1 MVTVVEEFKSRGGR
15 PAGRNRLAGPGI
27 PADTTNSPGTMMQ
40 PQFISAGFRGNENGR
55 SVSHSVDPLNI
66 YYDSQWSRR
75 DGISARVFWAE
86 EGLQQLIE
94 TRTNGTANS
103 NVTSQTVW
111 SAAYINAP
119 VLQDSYAAGVIQ
131 PNSRLYFTQDA
142 NWDTTA
148 VIDYN
153 ATSGTWGV
161 VQRYVYSPYGTITIL
176 NADWSATP
184 TGTMPLVNNL
194 FQGMAND
201 PVTGLYYERARWYS
215 ASLGTWISQD
225 PLQYINGADTYQFVE
240 SGPVGSVDASGL
252 AVGIQIP
259 NPVPPNWGPVD
270 SVTGQPYFLPSL
282 PNGGRWVPV
291 PNPNYDPRNP
301 NGIPVKWVPENP
313 IKTPKGSQ
321 PQGHWDPKEKYG
333 TYCNGEGRKWH
344 TSPNGEELSPGEAQR
359 YKDMAKQG
367 SELEEGVRQVGPG
380 EVEANGVFK
389 VVPDP
394 VADASLGSIPEP
406 PAGAIATIWG
416 YIQQGWQALKNF
428 ISGDGPPPPIE
439 P

>member
-75 DGISARVFWAE
+75 DGISVRVFWAE

-201 PVTGLYYERARWYS
+201 PITGLYYERARWYS
-215 ASLGTWISQD
+215 PSLGTWISQD
-225 PLQYINGADTYQFVE
+225 PAGYINGANTYQFVGGDPANAVDPAGLE
-240 SGPVGSVDASGL
+240 AHHFVPQQFWNPWAADPLPFNKDVRDVFRKAIVDAPGHVGFRSPHPAYNE
-252 AVGIQIP
+252 AVGKALDKFMRDKDISCPGKMTPEQAKEF
-259 NPVPPNWGPVD
+259 VD
-270 SVTGQPYFLPSL
+270 SIKNSADPVIHGFLQ
-282 PNGGRWVPV
+282 NIGA
-291 PNPNYDPRNP
+291 
-301 NGIPVKWVPENP
+301 
-313 IKTPKGSQ
+313 IKTP
-321 PQGHWDPKEKYG
+321 
-333 TYCNGEGRKWH
+333 EGVLGKIWGAVK
-344 TSPNGEELSPGEAQR
+344 SGVGEAG
-359 YKDMAKQG
+359 KAVEDIGQG
-367 SELEEGVRQVGPG
+367 LDKFLNEFSGPYPILMPPG
-380 EVEANGVFK
+380 F
-389 VVPDP
+389 P
-394 VADASLGSIPEP
+394 GSPFNQHR
-406 PAGAIATIWG
+406 T
-416 YIQQGWQALKNF
+416 YY
-428 ISGDGPPPPIE
+428 GPTV
-439 P
+439 